1 MNEDY
6 QQLID
11 LMDDDDHVIMVE
23 IHVDDDQML
32 MLIPKLLLNGNLLY
46 EYCYLIYIKRRF

>member
-11 LMDDDDHVIMVE
+11 LMDDDHVLMEE
-23 IHVDDDQML
+23 IHVDDDRML
-32 MLIPKLLLNGNLLY
+32 MLIQKLLLNENQLY
-46 EYCYLIYIKRRF
+46 LYCYLIDI

>member
-32 MLIPKLLLNGNLLY
+32 MLILKLLLNENLLH
-46 EYCYLIYIKRRF
+46 EYCYLIYIKSIF